1 MKNRFFNHIY
11 LQKFYAVSLALFLT
25 LNFVLFSNREVLAQ
39 KSENPPTTSFLSRS
53 FTTISAIPLEIP
65 DGDANGTN
73 FLFNVSGINGIVNH
87 VEISFGFNPAHTWG
101 GDIKAVLRSPNNASH
116 TLVDRV
122 GETVVGGAG
131 DSSDLSGPYTF
142 TDQGNDLWQSAA
154 SVGSEAVIPSGFYRT
169 TSGGSADFTNM
180 DSVFS
185 GHSLNSGNNGFQGF
199 DGQLANGTWSL
210 NVSDNGEGDTGSLNF
225 AELTITYSLAT
236 AANVSLSG
244 RVMTERGGIRN
255 ATVMLIGGN
264 LTEPLYV
271 KTNDFG
277 AYNFTEL
284 APNQIYVVS
293 VISKK
298 YSFSQPNIVMELQNN
313 VTDVNFVAEE

>member
-1 MKNRFFNHIY
+1 M
-11 LQKFYAVSLALFLT
+11 LFLS
-25 LNFVLFSNREVLAQ
+25 LNFLLFSNREVLAQ
-39 KSENPPTTSFLSRS
+39 KSENPPTTTLSSRS

-87 VEISFGFNPAHTWG
+87 VEISFGFNPAHTWC
-101 GDIKAVLRSPNNASH
+101 GDIKAVLTSPNNASH

-122 GETVVGGAG
+122 GETIVGGAG
-131 DSSDLSGPYTF
+131 DSSDFSGPYTF
-142 TDQGNDLWQSAA
+142 TDQGNDLWSSAA
-154 SVGSEAVIPSGFYRT
+154 TLGSEAVIPSGFYRT

-185 GHSLNSGNNGFQGF
+185 GHSLNRNHNSFQGL
-199 DGQLANGTWSL
+199 DAQLANGTWRL
-210 NVSDNGEGDTGSLNF
+210 NVSDNGEGDTGTLNF

-264 LTEPLYV
+264 LTEPLYA

-284 APNQIYVVS
+284 LPNQIYVVS
-293 VISKK
+293 VISRK
-298 YSFSQPNIVMELQNN
+298 YRFSQPNIVMELQNN
-313 VTDVNFVAEE
+313 AIDVDFFAEE

>member
-1 MKNRFFNHIY
+1 MKNRLFKYIY
-11 LQKFYAVSLALFLT
+11 LQKFYAFSLMLLT
-25 LNFVLFSNREVLAQ
+25 LNLLIFSNREIPAQ
-39 KSENPPTTSFLSRS
+39 KSENPPVTNLSSRS

-87 VEISFGFNPAHTWG
+87 VEISFGFNPAHTWS
-101 GDIKAVLRSPNNASH
+101 GDIKAVLTSPNNASH

-122 GETVVGGAG
+122 GETIVGGAG
-131 DSSDLSGPYTF
+131 DSSDLAGPYTF
-142 TDQGNDLWQSAA
+142 SDQGGDLWQSAT
-154 SVGSEAVIPSGFYRT
+154 SVGSEAVIPAGFYRT

-180 DSVFS
+180 DPIFA
-185 GHSLNSGNNGFQGF
+185 GHSLNLNNNGFQGLEA
-199 DGQLANGTWSL
+199 QLANGTWRL
-210 NVSDNGEGDTGSLNF
+210 NVSDNGEGDTGTVNF

-236 AANVSLSG
+236 AANVSLGG
-244 RVMTERGGIRN
+244 RVMTERGVIRN

-264 LTEPLYV
+264 LTEPLYA

-298 YSFSQPNIVMELQNN
+298 YRFSQPNIVMELQND
-313 VTDVNFVAEE
+313 VSDVNFVADE